1 MGGLI
6 IEICLF
12 QIVLSGLAGRVDL
25 YEHKTLQEGADTDD
39 EDGMME
45 ERKLQ

>member
-1 MGGLI
+1 VGGSI

-25 YEHKTLQEGADTDD
+25 YEHIIAG
-39 EDGMME
+39 
-45 ERKLQ
+45 RCRY